1 MGLDRLRLLP
11 FSDGRAS
18 KLRLKTIL
26 PPSVASSDV
35 SRSSCA
41 NTCCCASSIVSSWD
55 CIGVHVCATTAVI
68 AARIPFSDPGA
79 NKALGEQLGP
89 FGMLAC
95 TNLCGSNSVSHELS
109 FVLHES
115 FRMSPLSNAGCCLA
129 VDCYLAELRV
139 RLLMFIVY
147 MIQLRVGAIVLSR
160 HAGLL

>member
-1 MGLDRLRLLP
+1 M
-11 FSDGRAS
+11 
-18 KLRLKTIL
+18 
-26 PPSVASSDV
+26 
-35 SRSSCA
+35 
-41 NTCCCASSIVSSWD
+41 
-55 CIGVHVCATTAVI
+55 HVCATTAVI

-89 FGMLAC
+89 FGMLAS
-95 TNLCGSNSVSHELS
+95 TNLCGSNSVLHDLS